1 MCLALGTLLLVPTCI
16 SLILSLTESGPSLT
30 TLKIEGEEYSPE
42 IATIT
47 SMSGFEDRIRQD
59 IYENDLS
66 GIDVPILVDDYVR
79 NKFFNKE
86 SYLDWYDN
94 WTLAMM
100 DRVFLRRLFP
110 ELYLTHNMK
119 PDDIVRFD
127 HGLCNQQAIV
137 FQTIID
143 KLEFEYGSVRFSSP
157 DFGHF
162 ASAVKVA
169 GVWYFFDSNLEPVYD
184 RSDPELFDQ
193 ILSGDRFLLTRMYGN
208 HFSSISSEMIQLGDI
223 NTFPASRGTLV
234 QTMSFFLSW
243 YGWALFLVPNAA
255 VLLYRKGMRYPKRSQ
270 SESESPQTNRTDP
283 Q

>member
-1 MCLALGTLLLVPTCI
+1 MALGTLLLVPTCI